1 MVINWPNSIFL
12 PARQPRYI
20 IFANHQV
27 PGAYLP
33 CSVRTIE
40 KQVPHTH
47 EMPKKNYLLKGTEE
61 EKRLKIWQNQCW
73 NSFAKP
79 KGNICAIRGQQTC
92 RPREQTCSPR
102 VKTCHETNGP
112 EIVFF
117 CIQGDR
123 GDRGDRGGPRR
134 TEEEKRLKIWQIRC

>member
-1 MVINWPNSIFL
+1 MDLRIFFCRGEL
-12 PARQPRYI
+12 SHRIRLSYS
-20 IFANHQV
+20 NC
-27 PGAYLP
+27 AYLP

-73 NSFAKP
+73 NSFAQP
-79 KGNICAIRGQQTC
+79 KGNRCAIRGQQTC
-92 RPREQTCSPR
+92 RQRGTDVPSEGKDMPRDKWSRNC
-102 VKTCHETNGP
+102 
-112 EIVFF
+112 IF

-123 GDRGDRGGPRR
+123 GDRGDRG
-134 TEEEKRLKIWQIRC
+134 KRHPNMVNPVLELIC